1 MRTKLRFI
9 VFFSLIMF
17 CFSCRSAP
25 LSVEDVII
33 EEEILR
39 NDKGV
44 EIEVDIDSLVAKT
57 IPADGK
63 IIIAGITPHLYDRD
77 DEEKSAL
84 IHAARQLV
92 IYFDGAYVVTQQ
104 YLMQKVSSTQYSQK
118 SKIEFDDGLIY
129 KYLDGFTFLKESA
142 GMDYYS
148 ALLEY
153 TGSELVDI
161 PEFNLEFNKNN
172 KPSWINTPPA
182 IDGYIAVVG
191 VASRHLTIAE
201 SWEES
206 DKAAMAEIAASI
218 GTDMHAQLTTKEN
231 EQGSGAQAG
240 TYSISSE
247 KINNML
253 VLSRWREADHNTYYS
268 LLVKKK

>member
-1 MRTKLRFI
+1 MILRFI
-9 VFFSLIMF
+9 VFFSLIML

-25 LSVEDVII
+25 LSVEEVIV
-33 EEEILR
+33 EKEIFR

-44 EIEVDIDSLVAKT
+44 EKVADIDSLVAKT
-57 IPADGK
+57 IPGNGTL
-63 IIIAGITPHLYDRD
+63 IVAGITPHLYDRD

-92 IYFDGAYVVTQQ
+92 IYFDGTYVVTQQ
-104 YLMQKVSSTQYSQK
+104 YLMQKVSSTQYSHQT
-118 SKIEFDDGLIY
+118 KIEFDDELIY
-129 KYLDGFTFLKESA
+129 KYLDEFTFLKESA
-142 GMDYYS
+142 GVNYYS

-153 TGSELVDI
+153 TGSDVLDL
-161 PEFNLEFNKNN
+161 PKFKLEFDKNN
-172 KPSWINTPPA
+172 RPSWVNTPPV
-182 IDGYIAVVG
+182 IDGYITAVG
-191 VASRHLTIAE
+191 VSSRHLTIAE

-206 DKAAMAEIAASI
+206 DKAGMAEIATSI
-218 GTDMHAQLTTKEN
+218 GTDMQAQLTTKEN
-231 EQGSGAQAG
+231 VQGSGAQAG

-247 KINNML
+247 KINSML